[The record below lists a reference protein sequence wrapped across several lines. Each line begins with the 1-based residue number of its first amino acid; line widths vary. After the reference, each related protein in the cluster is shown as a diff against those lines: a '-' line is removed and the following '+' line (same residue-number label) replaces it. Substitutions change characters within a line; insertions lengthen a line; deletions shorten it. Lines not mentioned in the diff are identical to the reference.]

1 MFSLSVRIRVYLR
14 FARKRGRM
22 NETLSRI
29 VDSGVVAV
37 LRGVEADQLIGITEA
52 LREGGVTAVEIT
64 ADTPDVAEK
73 LGEVAGS
80 FDDEVVVGTG
90 TVLDSETARTTLMA
104 GAEFVVSPSLHEDV
118 IETCN
123 RYGAVSAPGVMTPT
137 EAVRGYEA
145 GADFVKVFPAKT
157 VGPAHLGAMKG
168 PLGQIPMMPTGGVG
182 PDNAADYIDAGAFAV
197 GAGGALVDY
206 DAAERGDYEA
216 ITETAREFVQVVE
229 DARADD

>member
-1 MFSLSVRIRVYLR
+1 
-14 FARKRGRM
+14 M
-22 NETLSRI
+22 NETLSRLA
-29 VDSGVVAV
+29 DTGVVAV

-64 ADTPDVAEK
+64 ADTPGVAEK
-73 LGEVAGS
+73 LRQVTGS

-123 RYGAVSAPGVMTPT
+123 RYGAVTAPGVMTPT

-168 PLGQIPMMPTGGVG
+168 PLGQIPMMPTGGVS
-182 PDNAADYIDAGAFAV
+182 PDNAGDYVEAGAFAV

-206 DAAERGDYEA
+206 DAAERGDYEE
-216 ITETAREFVQVVE
+216 ITETAREFIRVVE
-229 DARADD
+229 EARSDG

>member
-1 MFSLSVRIRVYLR
+1 
-14 FARKRGRM
+14 M
-22 NETLSRI
+22 NETLSRLA
-29 VDSGVVAV
+29 DTGVVAV

-64 ADTPDVAEK
+64 ADTPDVEEK
-73 LGEVAGS
+73 LGQVTGS
-80 FDDEVVVGTG
+80 FGDEVVVGTG
-90 TVLDSETARTTLMA
+90 TVLDSETARATLMA

-123 RYGAVSAPGVMTPT
+123 RYGAVTAPGVMTPT
-137 EAVRGYEA
+137 EAIRGYEA

-157 VGPAHLGAMKG
+157 VGPDHLAAMKG

-182 PDNAADYIDAGAFAV
+182 PGNAAEYVNAGAFAV

-206 DAAERGDYEA
+206 DAAARGDFEV

-229 DARADD
+229 DARDDD

>member
-1 MFSLSVRIRVYLR
+1 
-14 FARKRGRM
+14 M
-22 NETLSRI
+22 NETFSRI
-29 VDSGVVAV
+29 VESGVVAV
-37 LRGVEADQLIGITEA
+37 LRGVPADQLIGIAEA
-52 LREGGVTAVEIT
+52 LEAGGVTAVEVT
-64 ADTPDVAEK
+64 ADTPNVGDLV
-73 LGEVAGS
+73 GELAGS
-80 FDDEVVVGTG
+80 FADDEVVVGAG
-90 TVLDSETARTTLMA
+90 TVLDAETARTVLMA

-157 VGPAHLGAMKG
+157 LGPAHVGAMKG

-182 PDNAADYIDAGAFAV
+182 PDNAADFVDAGAFAV

-216 ITETAREFVQVVE
+216 ITETAREFTRIVE
-229 DARADD
+229 EARAEE

>member
-1 MFSLSVRIRVYLR
+1 MS
-14 FARKRGRM
+14 
-22 NETLSRI
+22 ETLSRL

-37 LRGVEADQLIGITEA
+37 LRGVEADQLIEITEA

-64 ADTPDVAEK
+64 ADTPNVAEK

-182 PDNAADYIDAGAFAV
+182 PGNAADYIEAGAFAV

-206 DAAERGDYEA
+206 DAAARGDYEE
-216 ITETAREFVQVVE
+216 ITETARTMTQVVE
-229 DARADD
+229 DARGGD

>member
-1 MFSLSVRIRVYLR
+1 
-14 FARKRGRM
+14 M
-22 NETLSRI
+22 NETLSRLA
-29 VDSGVVAV
+29 DTGVVAV
-37 LRGVEADQLIGITEA
+37 LRGVEADQLIEITEA

-64 ADTPDVAEK
+64 ADTPDVAGK
-73 LGEVAGS
+73 LGEVTGS
-80 FDDEVVVGTG
+80 FGDEVVVGTG

-123 RYGAVSAPGVMTPT
+123 RYGAVTAPGVMTPT
-137 EAVRGYEA
+137 EAIRGYEA

-182 PDNAADYIDAGAFAV
+182 PDNAGDYVEAGAFAV

-206 DAAERGDYEA
+206 DAAERGDYES
-216 ITETAREFVQVVE
+216 ITATARKMTRVVE
-229 DARADD
+229 DARDGD

>member
-1 MFSLSVRIRVYLR
+1 
-14 FARKRGRM
+14 M
-22 NETLSRI
+22 NETLSRLA
-29 VDSGVVAV
+29 DTGVVAV

-123 RYGAVSAPGVMTPT
+123 RYGAVTAPGVMTPT
-137 EAVRGYEA
+137 EAIRGYEA

-168 PLGQIPMMPTGGVG
+168 PLGQIPMMPTGGVS
-182 PDNAADYIDAGAFAV
+182 PDNAAEYIDAGAFAV

-206 DAAERGDYEA
+206 DAAERGDYET
-216 ITETAREFVQVVE
+216 ITETAREFTRVVE
-229 DARADD
+229 EARADD

>member
-1 MFSLSVRIRVYLR
+1 
-14 FARKRGRM
+14 M
-22 NETLSRI
+22 NETLSRLD
-29 VDSGVVAV
+29 DSGVVAV
-37 LRGVEADQLIGITEA
+37 LRGVPADQLIEIAEA

-64 ADTPDVAEK
+64 ADTPNVAD
-73 LGEVAGS
+73 LIDEVTAS

-182 PDNAADYIDAGAFAV
+182 PNNAAEYIDAGAFAV

-216 ITETAREFVQVVE
+216 ITETAREFTRVVE
-229 DARADD
+229 EARDDG

>member
-1 MFSLSVRIRVYLR
+1 
-14 FARKRGRM
+14 M
-22 NETLSRI
+22 NETLSRLA
-29 VDSGVVAV
+29 DTGVVAV

-64 ADTPDVAEK
+64 ADTPDVAGK
-73 LGEVAGS
+73 LGEVTGS
-80 FDDEVVVGTG
+80 FGDEVVVGTG

-123 RYGAVSAPGVMTPT
+123 RYGAVTAPGVMTPT

-168 PLGQIPMMPTGGVG
+168 PLGQIPMMPTGGVS
-182 PDNAADYIDAGAFAV
+182 PDNAGDYVEAGAFAV

-206 DAAERGDYEA
+206 DAAERGDYDK
-216 ITETAREFVQVVE
+216 ITETAREFTRVVE
-229 DARADD
+229 EARSDG

>member
-1 MFSLSVRIRVYLR
+1 
-14 FARKRGRM
+14 M
-22 NETLSRI
+22 NETLSRL

-37 LRGVEADQLIGITEA
+37 LRGVSADQLIEIAEA

-64 ADTPDVAEK
+64 ADTPNVAD
-73 LGEVAGS
+73 LIGEVAGS

-123 RYGAVSAPGVMTPT
+123 RYGAVTAPGVMTPT
-137 EAVRGYEA
+137 EAIRGYEA

-168 PLGQIPMMPTGGVG
+168 PLGQVPMMPTGGVG
-182 PDNAADYIDAGAFAV
+182 PDNAGDYVEAGAFAV

-206 DAAERGDYEA
+206 DAAERGDYES
-216 ITETAREFVQVVE
+216 ITETARELVQVV
-229 DARADD
+229 DAARDDS

>member
-1 MFSLSVRIRVYLR
+1 
-14 FARKRGRM
+14 M
-22 NETLSRI
+22 NETLSRLA
-29 VDSGVVAV
+29 DAGVVAV
-37 LRGVEADQLIGITEA
+37 LRGVDADQLIGITEA

-64 ADTPDVAEK
+64 ADTPDVAGK
-73 LGEVAGS
+73 LGEVTAS

-123 RYGAVSAPGVMTPT
+123 RYGAVTAPGVMTPT
-137 EAVRGYEA
+137 EAIRGYEA

-157 VGPAHLGAMKG
+157 VGPGHLAAMKG

-182 PDNAADYIDAGAFAV
+182 PDNAGDYVDAGAFAV

-216 ITETAREFVQVVE
+216 ITETAREFTRVVAE
-229 DARADD
+229 ARDGG

>member
-1 MFSLSVRIRVYLR
+1 
-14 FARKRGRM
+14 M
-22 NETLSRI
+22 NETLSRL

-37 LRGVEADQLIGITEA
+37 LRGVPADRLIEIAEA

-64 ADTPDVAEK
+64 ADTPDVAD
-73 LGEVAGS
+73 LIGEVAGS
-80 FDDEVVVGTG
+80 VDDEVVVGTG

-123 RYGAVSAPGVMTPT
+123 RYGAVTAPGVMTPT
-137 EAVRGYEA
+137 EAIRGYEA

-168 PLGQIPMMPTGGVG
+168 PLGQIPMMPTGGVS
-182 PDNAADYIDAGAFAV
+182 PDNAAEYIDAGAFAV

-206 DAAERGDYEA
+206 DAAERGDYET
-216 ITETAREFVQVVE
+216 ITETAREFTRVVE
-229 DARADD
+229 AARADD

>member
-1 MFSLSVRIRVYLR
+1 MD
-14 FARKRGRM
+14 
-22 NETLSRI
+22 ETLSRLD
-29 VDSGVVAV
+29 DSGVVAV
-37 LRGVEADQLIGITEA
+37 LRGVPADQLIEIAEA

-64 ADTPDVAEK
+64 ADTPGVADLIE
-73 LGEVAGS
+73 EVTAS

-206 DAAERGDYEA
+206 DAAERGDYEV

-229 DARADD
+229 NARADD

>member
-1 MFSLSVRIRVYLR
+1 
-14 FARKRGRM
+14 M
-22 NETLSRI
+22 NETLSRL

-123 RYGAVSAPGVMTPT
+123 RYGAVTAPGVMTPT
-137 EAVRGYEA
+137 EAIRGYEA

-206 DAAERGDYEA
+206 DAAARGDYEA

-229 DARADD
+229 DARNDD

>member
-1 MFSLSVRIRVYLR
+1 
-14 FARKRGRM
+14 M
-22 NETLSRI
+22 NETLSRL

-37 LRGVEADQLIGITEA
+37 LRGVPADQLIEIAEA

-64 ADTPDVAEK
+64 ADTPDVAD
-73 LGEVAGS
+73 LIGEVAGS

-123 RYGAVSAPGVMTPT
+123 RYGAVTAPGVMTPT
-137 EAVRGYEA
+137 EAIRGYEA

-168 PLGQIPMMPTGGVG
+168 PLGQIPMMPTGGVS
-182 PDNAADYIDAGAFAV
+182 PDNAAEYIDAGAFAV

-206 DAAERGDYEA
+206 DAAERGDYET
-216 ITETAREFVQVVE
+216 ITETAREFTRVVE
-229 DARADD
+229 AARADD

>member
-1 MFSLSVRIRVYLR
+1 MD
-14 FARKRGRM
+14 
-22 NETLSRI
+22 ETLSRI
-29 VDSGVVAV
+29 ADSGVVAV
-37 LRGVEADQLIGITEA
+37 LRGVEADQLIGIADA

-64 ADTPDVAEK
+64 ADTPGVAEK
-73 LGEVAGS
+73 IGDVAGA
-80 FDDEVVVGTG
+80 FGDEVVVGTG
-90 TVLDSETARTTLMA
+90 TVLDGETARTTLLA

-157 VGPAHLGAMKG
+157 VGPDHLGAMKG
-168 PLGQIPMMPTGGVG
+168 PLGQIPMMPTGGVS
-182 PDNAADYIDAGAFAV
+182 PDNAAEYVEAGAFAV

-206 DAAERGDYEA
+206 DAAERGDYDV
-216 ITETAREFVQVVE
+216 ITETAREFTRVVE
-229 DARADD
+229 AARGDD

>member
-1 MFSLSVRIRVYLR
+1 
-14 FARKRGRM
+14 M
-22 NETLSRI
+22 NETLSRLA
-29 VDSGVVAV
+29 DTGVVAV
-37 LRGVEADQLIGITEA
+37 LRGVEADQLIEITEA

-64 ADTPDVAEK
+64 ADTPDVAGK
-73 LGEVAGS
+73 LGEVTGS
-80 FDDEVVVGTG
+80 FGDEVVVGTG

-123 RYGAVSAPGVMTPT
+123 RYGAVTAPGVMTPT
-137 EAVRGYEA
+137 EAIRGYEA

-168 PLGQIPMMPTGGVG
+168 PLGQIPMMPTGGVS
-182 PDNAADYIDAGAFAV
+182 PDNAGDYVEAGAFAV

-206 DAAERGDYEA
+206 DAADRGDYET
-216 ITETAREFVQVVE
+216 ITETAREFTRVVE
-229 DARADD
+229 EARTDG

>member
-1 MFSLSVRIRVYLR
+1 
-14 FARKRGRM
+14 M
-22 NETLSRI
+22 NETLSRLD
-29 VDSGVVAV
+29 DSGVVAV
-37 LRGVEADQLIGITEA
+37 LRGVPADQLIEIAEA

-64 ADTPDVAEK
+64 ADTPDVAD
-73 LGEVAGS
+73 LIGEVAGS

-123 RYGAVSAPGVMTPT
+123 RYGAVTAPGVMTPT

-145 GADFVKVFPAKT
+145 GANFVKVFPAKT

-168 PLGQIPMMPTGGVG
+168 PLGQIPMMPTGGVS

-206 DAAERGDYEA
+206 DAAERGDYES
-216 ITETAREFVQVVE
+216 ITETAREFTRVVE
-229 DARADD
+229 EARAD

>member
-1 MFSLSVRIRVYLR
+1 
-14 FARKRGRM
+14 M
-22 NETLSRI
+22 NETLSRLA
-29 VDSGVVAV
+29 DTGVVAV
-37 LRGVEADQLIGITEA
+37 LRGVAADQLIEITEA

-64 ADTPDVAEK
+64 ADTPDVADL

-80 FDDEVVVGTG
+80 FGDEVVVGTG

-123 RYGAVSAPGVMTPT
+123 RYGVVTAPGVMTPT
-137 EAVRGYEA
+137 EAIRGYEA

-157 VGPAHLGAMKG
+157 VGPGHLGAMKG

-206 DAAERGDYEA
+206 EAAARGEYEA
-216 ITETAREFVQVVE
+216 ITETAREFTRVVE
-229 DARADD
+229 EARDD